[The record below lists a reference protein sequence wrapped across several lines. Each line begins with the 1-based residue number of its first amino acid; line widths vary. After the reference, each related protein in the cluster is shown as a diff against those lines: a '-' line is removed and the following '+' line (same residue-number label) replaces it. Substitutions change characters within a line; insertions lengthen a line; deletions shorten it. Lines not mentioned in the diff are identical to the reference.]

1 MNMNKIKGFLKN
13 FFDYICKYKE
23 IILLALPFLI
33 LDLTTRIFFP
43 TSFVSFWYI
52 VPNLFTILWCFLF
65 LGIVFSFK
73 SKIGRKIYVLILVC
87 AMFIFLLNNVYYS
100 MTDNFF
106 DFSLIEMARES
117 TSYIFDTVLKAK
129 IWIYLV
135 CLVVM
140 IFGIWVL
147 KMIPNKKENDY
158 KNLIV
163 IFVLFLVFHS
173 FIPFLY
179 GKANNELTWNTWKN
193 KRNVY
198 INFND
203 NNKSMAITGLYE
215 YTCRNIYVTFFK
227 TKKTNNQIELNF
239 LEEVFN
245 NDDAK
250 SSNEYTGIFKN
261 KNVIFLQLEGLD
273 SWLLTEKDTPNL
285 YNLMNSSFNFT
296 NHFSYYNGGGSTF
309 NSEFAVNTGYI
320 TPLSY
325 NQNAYTFNKNL
336 FNYSMANMFKDAGYL
351 VNAFH
356 MNSKEFYSRGINY
369 SNWGFDN
376 YYGLKDMVNYN
387 DNSYMLD
394 TELINND
401 TFYDLMFHSDKR
413 FVDYIITYSPHMPFN
428 QSKGVCKLIL
438 DKEKE
443 TSLDSEKSEESIQ
456 QVELTEEECARLQ
469 ANETDKMIG
478 LLIQALRDN
487 NLYDNT
493 VLVVFTDHY
502 LYTLDDMTILDKYK
516 KTDNNLINHTPFFI
530 WSSNIKMKEIKEV
543 TSQLSILP
551 TVLNLF
557 GIDYNSNY
565 YIGTDALSN
574 DYKGIVLFS
583 DASWYDGNV
592 YVDGGM
598 VTNNQHIS
606 SEDLERKNSYIDY
619 IIKKNDLVL
628 KYDYFKILANNAK
641 NLE

>member
-1 MNMNKIKGFLKN
+1 MNKIKGFLKN

-135 CLVVM
+135 CLAVM
-140 IFGIWVL
+140 IFGIWAL

-530 WSSNIKMKEIKEV
+530 WSSNIKLKEIKEV

>member
-117 TSYIFDTVLKAK
+117 TSYIFDTLLKAK

-135 CLVVM
+135 CLAVM

-245 NDDAK
+245 NDDTK

>member
-1 MNMNKIKGFLKN
+1 MNKIKGFLKN

-106 DFSLIEMARES
+106 DFSLIAMARAS
-117 TSYIFDTVLKAK
+117 TSYIFDTLLKAK

-135 CLVVM
+135 CLAVM

-606 SEDLERKNSYIDY
+606 SEDLE
-619 IIKKNDLVL
+619 
-628 KYDYFKILANNAK
+628 
-641 NLE
+641 

>member
-1 MNMNKIKGFLKN
+1 MNKIKGFLKN

-117 TSYIFDTVLKAK
+117 TSYIFDTLLKAK

-135 CLVVM
+135 CLAVM

-245 NDDAK
+245 NDDVK

>member
-1 MNMNKIKGFLKN
+1 MN
-13 FFDYICKYKE
+13 C
-23 IILLALPFLI
+23 
-33 LDLTTRIFFP
+33 
-43 TSFVSFWYI
+43 
-52 VPNLFTILWCFLF
+52 
-65 LGIVFSFK
+65 
-73 SKIGRKIYVLILVC
+73 
-87 AMFIFLLNNVYYS
+87 
-100 MTDNFF
+100 
-106 DFSLIEMARES
+106 
-117 TSYIFDTVLKAK
+117 
-129 IWIYLV
+129 
-135 CLVVM
+135 
-140 IFGIWVL
+140 
-147 KMIPNKKENDY
+147 
-158 KNLIV
+158 
-163 IFVLFLVFHS
+163 
-173 FIPFLY
+173 
-179 GKANNELTWNTWKN
+179 
-193 KRNVY
+193 
-198 INFND
+198 
-203 NNKSMAITGLYE
+203 
-215 YTCRNIYVTFFK
+215 
-227 TKKTNNQIELNF
+227 
-239 LEEVFN
+239 
-245 NDDAK
+245 
-250 SSNEYTGIFKN
+250 
-261 KNVIFLQLEGLD
+261 
-273 SWLLTEKDTPNL
+273 
-285 YNLMNSSFNFT
+285 
-296 NHFSYYNGGGSTF
+296 
-309 NSEFAVNTGYI
+309 
-320 TPLSY
+320 
-325 NQNAYTFNKNL
+325 
-336 FNYSMANMFKDAGYL
+336 
-351 VNAFH
+351 
-356 MNSKEFYSRGINY
+356 KEFYSRGINY

>member
-1 MNMNKIKGFLKN
+1 MNKIKGFLKN

-117 TSYIFDTVLKAK
+117 TSYIFDTLLKAK

-135 CLVVM
+135 CLAVM

>member
-117 TSYIFDTVLKAK
+117 TSYIFDTLLKAK

-135 CLVVM
+135 CLAVM

-443 TSLDSEKSEESIQ
+443 TSLDSEKSKESIQ

>member
-1 MNMNKIKGFLKN
+1 
-13 FFDYICKYKE
+13 
-23 IILLALPFLI
+23 
-33 LDLTTRIFFP
+33 
-43 TSFVSFWYI
+43 
-52 VPNLFTILWCFLF
+52 
-65 LGIVFSFK
+65 
-73 SKIGRKIYVLILVC
+73 
-87 AMFIFLLNNVYYS
+87 

-135 CLVVM
+135 CLAVM

>member
-1 MNMNKIKGFLKN
+1 
-13 FFDYICKYKE
+13 
-23 IILLALPFLI
+23 
-33 LDLTTRIFFP
+33 
-43 TSFVSFWYI
+43 
-52 VPNLFTILWCFLF
+52 
-65 LGIVFSFK
+65 
-73 SKIGRKIYVLILVC
+73 
-87 AMFIFLLNNVYYS
+87 

-106 DFSLIEMARES
+106 DFSLMEMASES

-140 IFGIWVL
+140 VFGIWVL

-158 KNLIV
+158 KNLMV
-163 IFVLFLVFHS
+163 VFVFFLVFHS
-173 FIPFLY
+173 FIPMLY
-179 GKANNELTWNTWKN
+179 GKANSELTWNTWKN

-215 YTCRNIYVTFFK
+215 YTNRNIYVTFFK
-227 TKKTNNQIELNF
+227 PKKTNNQIELNF
-239 LEEVFN
+239 LEEVFSKEN
-245 NDDAK
+245 TK
-250 SSNEYTGIFKN
+250 SSNEYTGIFKD
-261 KNVIFLQLEGLD
+261 KNVIFLQLEGID

-285 YNLMNSSFNFT
+285 YALMNNSFNFT

-376 YYGLKDMVNYN
+376 YYGLKDMVNYR

-394 TELINND
+394 TELVNNE

-413 FVDYIITYSPHMPFN
+413 FVDYIITYSAHMPFN

-438 DKEKE
+438 DREKE
-443 TSLDSEKSEESIQ
+443 ASLDSEELEVLTPQ
-456 QVELTEEECARLQ
+456 MELTEEDCARLQ
-469 ANETDKMIG
+469 ANETDKMVG

-502 LYTLDDMTILDKYK
+502 LYTLNDMTILDRYK
-516 KTDNNLINHTPFFI
+516 ETDNNLINHTPFFI
-530 WSSNIKMKEIKEV
+530 WSSNTKKKEIKEV
-543 TSQLSILP
+543 TSQLNILP

-574 DYKGIVLFS
+574 NYKGIVLFS

>member
-135 CLVVM
+135 CLAVM

>member
-1 MNMNKIKGFLKN
+1 MNKIKGFFRKI
-13 FFDYICKYKE
+13 FDYICKYKE
-23 IILLALPFLI
+23 IILLALHFLV

-52 VPNLFTILWCFLF
+52 IPNLFTILWCFLI
-65 LGIVFSFK
+65 LGIVLSFK
-73 SKIGRKIYVLILVC
+73 RKIGCKIYVLILVC
-87 AMFIFLLNNVYYS
+87 AVFVFLLNNVYYS

-106 DFSLIEMARES
+106 DFSLLEMASES

-140 IFGIWVL
+140 VFGIWVL

-158 KNLIV
+158 KNLMV
-163 IFVLFLVFHS
+163 VFVLFLVFHS
-173 FIPFLY
+173 FIPMLY
-179 GKANNELTWNTWKN
+179 GKANSELTWNTWKN

-215 YTCRNIYVTFFK
+215 YTSRNIYVTFLK
-227 TKKTNNQIELNF
+227 PKKTNNQIELNF
-239 LEEVFN
+239 LEEVFSKEN
-245 NDDAK
+245 TK
-250 SSNEYTGIFKN
+250 SSNEYTGIFKD

-285 YNLMNSSFNFT
+285 YALMNNSFNFT

-376 YYGLKDMVNYN
+376 YYGLKDMVNYR

-394 TELINND
+394 TELVNNE

-413 FVDYIITYSPHMPFN
+413 FVDYIITYSAHMPFN

-438 DKEKE
+438 DREKGA
-443 TSLDSEKSEESIQ
+443 SLDSEELEVLTPQ
-456 QVELTEEECARLQ
+456 MELTEEDCARLQ
-469 ANETDKMIG
+469 ANETDKMVG

-502 LYTLDDMTILDKYK
+502 LYTLNDMTILDKYK
-516 KTDNNLINHTPFFI
+516 ETDNNLINHTPFFI
-530 WSSNIKMKEIKEV
+530 WSSNTKKKEIKEV
-543 TSQLSILP
+543 TSQLNILP

-574 DYKGIVLFS
+574 NYKGIVLFS

-628 KYDYFKILANNAK
+628 KYDYFKILANNTK

>member
-117 TSYIFDTVLKAK
+117 TSYIFDTLLKAK

-135 CLVVM
+135 CLAVM

-245 NDDAK
+245 NDDVK

>member
-135 CLVVM
+135 CLAVM
-140 IFGIWVL
+140 IFGIWAL

-530 WSSNIKMKEIKEV
+530 WSSNIKLKEIKEV

-592 YVDGGM
+592 YVDGCM

>member
-1 MNMNKIKGFLKN
+1 MNKIKGFLNN

>member
-117 TSYIFDTVLKAK
+117 TSYIFDTLLKAK

-135 CLVVM
+135 CLAVM

>member
-1 MNMNKIKGFLKN
+1 MNKIKGFLKN

-73 SKIGRKIYVLILVC
+73 GKIGRKIYVLILVC

-117 TSYIFDTVLKAK
+117 TSYIFDTLLKAK

-135 CLVVM
+135 CLAVM

-245 NDDAK
+245 NDDVK

>member
-1 MNMNKIKGFLKN
+1 MNKIKGFLKN

-135 CLVVM
+135 CLAVM

-245 NDDAK
+245 NDDTK

-502 LYTLDDMTILDKYK
+502 LYTLDDMTILNKYK

>member
-117 TSYIFDTVLKAK
+117 TSYIFDTLLKAK

-135 CLVVM
+135 CLAVM

-245 NDDAK
+245 NDDVK

-443 TSLDSEKSEESIQ
+443 TSLDSEKSKESIQ

>member
-1 MNMNKIKGFLKN
+1 MNKIKGFLKN

-135 CLVVM
+135 CLAVM
-140 IFGIWVL
+140 IFGIWAL

>member
-135 CLVVM
+135 CLAVM

-443 TSLDSEKSEESIQ
+443 ASLDSEKSEESIQ

>member
-1 MNMNKIKGFLKN
+1 MNKIKGFLKN

>member
-1 MNMNKIKGFLKN
+1 MNKIKGFLKN

-106 DFSLIEMARES
+106 DFSLIEMAKES

-135 CLVVM
+135 CLAVM

>member
-106 DFSLIEMARES
+106 DFSLIEMAKES

-135 CLVVM
+135 CLAVM

>member
-135 CLVVM
+135 CLAVM
-140 IFGIWVL
+140 IFGIWAL

-530 WSSNIKMKEIKEV
+530 WSSNIKLKEIKEV

>member
-1 MNMNKIKGFLKN
+1 MNKIKGFLKI

>member
-1 MNMNKIKGFLKN
+1 MNKIKGVLKN

-135 CLVVM
+135 CLAVM

>member
-106 DFSLIEMARES
+106 DFSLIEMVRES

-135 CLVVM
+135 CLAVM

>member
-1 MNMNKIKGFLKN
+1 MNKIKGFFRKI
-13 FFDYICKYKE
+13 FDYICKYKE
-23 IILLALPFLI
+23 IILLALPFLV

-52 VPNLFTILWCFLF
+52 IPNLFTILWCFLI
-65 LGIVFSFK
+65 LGIVLSFK
-73 SKIGRKIYVLILVC
+73 RKIGCKIYVLILVC
-87 AMFIFLLNNVYYS
+87 AVFVFLLNNVYYS

-106 DFSLIEMARES
+106 DFSLLEMASES

-140 IFGIWVL
+140 VFGIWVL

-158 KNLIV
+158 KNLMV
-163 IFVLFLVFHS
+163 VFVLFLVFHS
-173 FIPFLY
+173 FIPMLY
-179 GKANNELTWNTWKN
+179 GKANSELTWNTWKN

-215 YTCRNIYVTFFK
+215 YTSRNIYVTFLK
-227 TKKTNNQIELNF
+227 PKKTNNQIELNF
-239 LEEVFN
+239 LEEVFSKEN
-245 NDDAK
+245 TK
-250 SSNEYTGIFKN
+250 SSNEYTGIFKD

-285 YNLMNSSFNFT
+285 YALMNNSFNFT

-376 YYGLKDMVNYN
+376 YYGLKDMVNYR

-394 TELINND
+394 TELVNNE

-413 FVDYIITYSPHMPFN
+413 FVDYIITYSAHMPFN

-438 DKEKE
+438 DREKGA
-443 TSLDSEKSEESIQ
+443 SLDSEELEVLTPQ
-456 QVELTEEECARLQ
+456 MELTEEDCARLQ
-469 ANETDKMIG
+469 ANETDKMVG

-502 LYTLDDMTILDKYK
+502 LYTLNDMTILDKYK
-516 KTDNNLINHTPFFI
+516 ETDNNLINHTPFFI
-530 WSSNIKMKEIKEV
+530 WSSNTKKKEIKEV
-543 TSQLSILP
+543 TSQLNILP

-574 DYKGIVLFS
+574 NYKGIVLFS

-628 KYDYFKILANNAK
+628 KYDYFKILANNTK

>member
-1 MNMNKIKGFLKN
+1 MNKIKGFLKN

-73 SKIGRKIYVLILVC
+73 GKIGRKIYVLILVC

>member
-1 MNMNKIKGFLKN
+1 MNKIKGFLKN

-135 CLVVM
+135 CLAVM

>member
-1 MNMNKIKGFLKN
+1 MNMNKIKGFFRKI
-13 FFDYICKYKE
+13 FDYICKYKE
-23 IILLALPFLI
+23 IILLALPFLV

-52 VPNLFTILWCFLF
+52 IPNLFTILWCFLI
-65 LGIVFSFK
+65 LGIVLSFK
-73 SKIGRKIYVLILVC
+73 RKIGCKIYVLILVC
-87 AMFIFLLNNVYYS
+87 AVFVFLLNNVYYS

-106 DFSLIEMARES
+106 DFSLLEMASES

-140 IFGIWVL
+140 VFGIWVL

-158 KNLIV
+158 KNLMV
-163 IFVLFLVFHS
+163 VFVLFLVFHS
-173 FIPFLY
+173 FIPMLY
-179 GKANNELTWNTWKN
+179 GKANSELTWNTWKN

-215 YTCRNIYVTFFK
+215 YTSRNIYVTFLK
-227 TKKTNNQIELNF
+227 PKKTNNQIELNF
-239 LEEVFN
+239 LEEVFSKEN
-245 NDDAK
+245 TK
-250 SSNEYTGIFKN
+250 SSNEYTGIFKD

-285 YNLMNSSFNFT
+285 YALMNNSFNFT

-376 YYGLKDMVNYN
+376 YYGLKDMVNYR

-394 TELINND
+394 TELVNNE

-413 FVDYIITYSPHMPFN
+413 FVDYIITYSAHMPFN

-438 DKEKE
+438 DREKGA
-443 TSLDSEKSEESIQ
+443 SLDSEELEVLTPQ
-456 QVELTEEECARLQ
+456 MELTEEDCARLQ
-469 ANETDKMIG
+469 ANETDKMVG

-502 LYTLDDMTILDKYK
+502 LYTLNDMTILDKYK
-516 KTDNNLINHTPFFI
+516 ETDNNLINHTPFFI
-530 WSSNIKMKEIKEV
+530 WSSNTKKKEIKEV
-543 TSQLSILP
+543 TSQLNILP

-574 DYKGIVLFS
+574 NYKGIVLFS

-628 KYDYFKILANNAK
+628 KYDYFKILANNTK

>member
-1 MNMNKIKGFLKN
+1 MNMNKIKGVLKN

-135 CLVVM
+135 CLAVM

>member
-245 NDDAK
+245 NDDVK

>member
-1 MNMNKIKGFLKN
+1 MNMNKIKGFFRKI
-13 FFDYICKYKE
+13 FDYICKYKE
-23 IILLALPFLI
+23 IILLALPFLV

-52 VPNLFTILWCFLF
+52 IPNLFTILWCFLI
-65 LGIVFSFK
+65 LGIVLSFK
-73 SKIGRKIYVLILVC
+73 RKIGCKIYVLILVC
-87 AMFIFLLNNVYYS
+87 AVFIFLLNNVYYS
-100 MTDNFF
+100 MTDYFF
-106 DFSLIEMARES
+106 DFSLMEMASES
-117 TSYIFDTVLKAK
+117 TSYIFDTFLKAK

-140 IFGIWVL
+140 VFGIWVL

-158 KNLIV
+158 KNLMV
-163 IFVLFLVFHS
+163 VFVLFLVFHS
-173 FIPFLY
+173 FIPMLY

-215 YTCRNIYVTFFK
+215 YTSRNIYVTFFK
-227 TKKTNNQIELNF
+227 PKKTNNQIELNF
-239 LEEVFN
+239 LEEVFSKEN
-245 NDDAK
+245 TS
-250 SSNEYTGIFKN
+250 SSNEYTGIFKD
-261 KNVIFLQLEGLD
+261 KNVIFVQLEGLD

-285 YNLMNSSFNFT
+285 YALMNNSFNFT

-376 YYGLKDMVNYN
+376 YYGLKDMVNYR

-394 TELINND
+394 TELVNNE

-413 FVDYIITYSPHMPFN
+413 FVDYIITYSAHMPFN

-438 DKEKE
+438 DREKE
-443 TSLDSEKSEESIQ
+443 ASLDSEELEVLTPQ
-456 QVELTEEECARLQ
+456 TELTEEDCARLQ
-469 ANETDKMIG
+469 ANETDKMVG

-502 LYTLDDMTILDKYK
+502 LYTLNDMTILDRYK
-516 KTDNNLINHTPFFI
+516 ETDNNLINHTPFFI
-530 WSSNIKMKEIKEV
+530 WSSNTKKKEIKEV
-543 TSQLSILP
+543 TSQLNILP

-574 DYKGIVLFS
+574 NYKGIVLFS

-592 YVDGGM
+592 YVDGDM

>member
-135 CLVVM
+135 CLAVM

-245 NDDAK
+245 NDDVK

-443 TSLDSEKSEESIQ
+443 TSLDSEKSKESIQ

>member
-1 MNMNKIKGFLKN
+1 
-13 FFDYICKYKE
+13 
-23 IILLALPFLI
+23 
-33 LDLTTRIFFP
+33 
-43 TSFVSFWYI
+43 
-52 VPNLFTILWCFLF
+52 
-65 LGIVFSFK
+65 
-73 SKIGRKIYVLILVC
+73 
-87 AMFIFLLNNVYYS
+87 
-100 MTDNFF
+100 
-106 DFSLIEMARES
+106 
-117 TSYIFDTVLKAK
+117 
-129 IWIYLV
+129 
-135 CLVVM
+135 
-140 IFGIWVL
+140 
-147 KMIPNKKENDY
+147 MIPNKKENDY

-245 NDDAK
+245 NDDVK

>member
-135 CLVVM
+135 CLAVM

-245 NDDAK
+245 NDDVK

>member
-1 MNMNKIKGFLKN
+1 MNKIKGFLKN

-135 CLVVM
+135 CLAVM

-245 NDDAK
+245 NDDVK

>member
-135 CLVVM
+135 CLAVM
-140 IFGIWVL
+140 IFGIWAL

-428 QSKGVCKLIL
+428 QSKVVCKLIL